1 MTRSMTGF
9 GHSETVTDSYRL
21 TVELKS
27 VNHRY
32 FDLSIKMPKL
42 FNQFEAS
49 IRTLLKEEIER
60 GKIDL
65 YITWENF
72 AEDQV
77 TLKYNRSLAE
87 QYLNYCRQMQKDF
100 SLTDDIKVSTLARFS
115 EVFAMEEAPE
125 DEEKMWSILS
135 EGINEA
141 LAQFVKTREAEG
153 ENLKKDL
160 LLKLDDMEVLLGDIE
175 KRAPDILTEYR
186 TRLENKVKDL
196 LADTSVDESRI
207 AAEVTIYADKICVD
221 EETVRLHSHIDAAR
235 KELNGKEAA
244 GRKLDFIAQEMNR
257 EANTTLSKSTDIE
270 ISDKAIA
277 LKTEIE
283 KIREQVQN
291 LE

>member
-1 MTRSMTGF
+1 
-9 GHSETVTDSYRL
+9 
-21 TVELKS
+21 
-27 VNHRY
+27 
-32 FDLSIKMPKL
+32 
-42 FNQFEAS
+42 
-49 IRTLLKEEIER
+49 
-60 GKIDL
+60 
-65 YITWENF
+65 
-72 AEDQV
+72 
-77 TLKYNRSLAE
+77 
-87 QYLNYCRQMQKDF
+87 
-100 SLTDDIKVSTLARFS
+100 
-115 EVFAMEEAPE
+115 MEEAPE

-283 KIREQVQN
+283 KSGNRVQN